1 MSKTKKELTRLIK
14 ERDVFRNK
22 IIKIMSKIEENL
34 ELKKSLLEAYH
45 EDVKIWYKEF
55 LDTQI
60 DIELLDDTR
69 DQEII
74 REELDELY
82 FQCREIM
89 IQRIEEV
96 KTANKINPVSET
108 QEKIAVVTN
117 TNVLLPKIQI
127 KPFGGSLLDWHSFFD
142 TFKSL
147 VHDSDDLPM
156 VQKFHFL
163 KNSLVSEAASVI
175 ASLNA
180 SEEGYLIAW
189 DLLKRRYDQ
198 PRQIIHAHI
207 QSLIEFPEISY
218 ESPSLL
224 MQLAENMRVHVN
236 ALKALNQP
244 AKYKDA
250 FLIYLITKKFDKIP
264 RRAWERTLENNEMPS
279 LQELFDFLDKQ
290 VRGGDFESKKFST
303 PIPQD

>member
-1 MSKTKKELTRLIK
+1 MIS
-14 ERDVFRNK
+14 
-22 IIKIMSKIEENL
+22 
-34 ELKKSLLEAYH
+34 
-45 EDVKIWYKEF
+45 
-55 LDTQI
+55 
-60 DIELLDDTR
+60 
-69 DQEII
+69 
-74 REELDELY
+74 EELEELY
-82 FQCREIM
+82 FQCREM
-89 IQRIEEV
+89 IIQHIEEV
-96 KTANKINPVSET
+96 KITNKINSVSET
-108 QEKIAVVTN
+108 QEKIAVVKN
-117 TNVLLPKIQI
+117 TNVLLPKIEI
-127 KPFGGSLLDWHSFFD
+127 KPFGGSLLEWHSFYD

-163 KNSLVSEAASVI
+163 RNSLISEAASVI

-198 PRQIIHAHI
+198 PRQMIHAHI

-224 MQLAENMRVHVN
+224 MNLAENMRVHVN
-236 ALKALNQP
+236 ALKALNQV

-250 FLIYLITKKFDKIP
+250 FLIYLITKKFDKFI
-264 RRAWERTLENNEMPS
+264 RRAWERTLENNKMPS

-290 VRGGDFESKKFST
+290 ARGGD
-303 PIPQD
+303 